1 MRPPPHHLD
10 LLLAIEHEAHTIAGT
25 SRLDATLDRIRAEFQ
40 SHVIIKRGDRGALW
54 LPARAAPRMPDRGR
68 RRKLIPRY
76 PRRQFGLGPRR

>member
-40 SHVIIKRGDRGALW
+40 SHVIIKRGERLAIRSRTTGLTAAAVVSSSRGILGASSGS
-54 LPARAAPRMPDRGR
+54 ARGDKP
-68 RRKLIPRY
+68 
-76 PRRQFGLGPRR
+76 